1 MPDAEAQLKLMRKTM
16 GKKTVTKTILGFLDS
31 ALPKGDDIPED
42 QKIARVV
49 SKRVGE
55 YATEQKMTF
64 NEYLDAITGGKLDD
78 DITLEQVEAMNG
90 QEIYEMMMSHFGEA
104 NPVLNKQ

>member
-1 MPDAEAQLKLMRKTM
+1 MPDAGAQVALMRKTM

-64 NEYLDAITGGKLDD
+64 NQYLDAITGGKLDD
-78 DITLEQVEAMNG
+78 DITLERVEGMTG
-90 QEIYEMMMSHFGEA
+90 KEIYDMMMSHFGEA
-104 NPVLNKQ
+104 NPVMSK

>member
-1 MPDAEAQLKLMRKTM
+1 MPDAGAQVALMRKTM
-16 GKKTVTKTILGFLDS
+16 GKKTVTKTILGFLDA
-31 ALPKGDDIPED
+31 ALPKGDDIPEE

-49 SKRVGE
+49 STRVGE

-78 DITLEQVEAMNG
+78 DITLERVEAMTG
-90 QEIYEMMMSHFGEA
+90 KEIYDMMMSHFGEA
-104 NPVLNKQ
+104 NPIMGK